1 MIFYDIQMK
10 CAFFGFCSVLFSLTL
25 TKRAIMRYPVPW
37 YMLCDNNSK
46 TQFGHALNHKIKCVD
61 FGYNTTIF
69 LVWFAI
75 LLLLL
80 LNVGVLWL
88 FTLHTLAVCSATIL
102 LSSFFYYYLFCSY
115 VGYWCFRHTSHTTH
129 IRQHMVCHAWPGSC
143 YWHCGSFIIA
153 HLLFFFF
160 IAFFIS
166 LLHKNTRKN
175 DLLCVHYMVLW
186 VMGHELWDI
195 HYYYYH
201 NY

>member
-80 LNVGVLWL
+80 LL
-88 FTLHTLAVCSATIL
+88 FFSMLAFCGYSHFTRWPCVRLLFYYLHFFIIICFVRMSATGASDTHHTPHTFDSIWYVMRGRARVIGTVG
-102 LSSFFYYYLFCSY
+102 LSS
-115 VGYWCFRHTSHTTH
+115 
-129 IRQHMVCHAWPGSC
+129 
-143 YWHCGSFIIA
+143 
-153 HLLFFFF
+153 
-160 IAFFIS
+160 
-166 LLHKNTRKN
+166 
-175 DLLCVHYMVLW
+175 
-186 VMGHELWDI
+186 
-195 HYYYYH
+195 
-201 NY
+201 